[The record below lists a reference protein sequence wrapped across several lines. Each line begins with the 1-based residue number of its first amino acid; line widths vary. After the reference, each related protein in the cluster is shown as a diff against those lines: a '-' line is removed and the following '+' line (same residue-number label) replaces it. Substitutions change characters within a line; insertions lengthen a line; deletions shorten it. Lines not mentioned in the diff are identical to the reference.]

1 MKQKDMRLFQ
11 LYPLGD
17 TAVTVQFGDSI
28 DEDTH
33 TKVRIFSAYL
43 ERHPFPGFVEHVP
56 TFTTVTIYYDPWVVS
71 ERGLYNPYTRI
82 TEQLQHMLK
91 VARETLHSS
100 KSRVVEIPVCYD
112 GAFGPDLEYVARHNK
127 LSPQEVIASH
137 TRGKY
142 LVYMI
147 GFAPGFPYLGGMS
160 KKLATP
166 RKQNPR
172 PRIPAGSVGIAG
184 NQTGI
189 YPIDTPGG
197 WQLIGR
203 TPLQLFDP
211 ERNPPSLLQ
220 AGDLVRFVAISEKE
234 YWQRKEQPHEY

>member
-1 MKQKDMRLFQ
+1 MKQKDMRLFR
-11 LYPLGD
+11 LYPLSD
-17 TAVTVQFGDSI
+17 TAVTVQFGESI

-33 TKVRIFSAYL
+33 AKVRTFCAYL
-43 ERHPFPGFVEHVP
+43 DRHPFPGFVEQVP
-56 TFTTVTIYYDPWVVS
+56 AFTTVTIYYNPWILS
-71 ERGLYNPYTRI
+71 EKGLYNPYTRI

-91 VARETLHSS
+91 LAKESQKAARP
-100 KSRVVEIPVCYD
+100 RVVEIPVCYD
-112 GAFGPDLEYVARHNK
+112 GPFGPDLEYVARHTR
-127 LSPQEVIASH
+127 LSPREVIASH

-147 GFAPGFPYLGGMS
+147 GFAPGFPYLGGLA

-189 YPIDTPGG
+189 YPIETPGG

-211 ERNPPSLLQ
+211 DREHPSLLQ
-220 AGDLVRFVAISEKE
+220 AGDLVRFVSISEEE
-234 YWQRKEQPHEY
+234 YWQRKEAENGA

>member
-1 MKQKDMRLFQ
+1 MKQKDMQLFQ

-17 TAVTVQFGDSI
+17 RAITVQFGDSI
-28 DEDTH
+28 DEATLA
-33 TKVRIFSAYL
+33 KVRTFSAYL
-43 ERHPFPGFVEHVP
+43 EHHPFPGFVELVP
-56 TFTTVTIYYDPWVVS
+56 AFSTVTVYYDPCLAS
-71 ERGLYNPYTRI
+71 EQGLYNPYTRV

-91 VARETLHSS
+91 VAREDT
-100 KSRVVEIPVCYD
+100 KAARQRVVEIPVCYN
-112 GAFGPDLEYVARHNK
+112 GSFGPDLEYVARYTK

-142 LVYMI
+142 QVYMI
-147 GFAPGFPYLGGMS
+147 GFAPGFPYLGGMA

-172 PRIPAGSVGIAG
+172 ARIPAGTVGIAG
-184 NQTGI
+184 GQTGI
-189 YPIDTPGG
+189 YPIETPGG

-211 ERNPPSLLQ
+211 QRDQPSLLQ
-220 AGDLVRFVAISEKE
+220 AGDLVRFVSISEKE
-234 YWQRKEQPHEY
+234 YWRLKQETHGT

>member
-17 TAVTVQFGDSI
+17 SAVTVQFGETI

-33 TKVRIFSAYL
+33 TKVRAFCAYL
-43 ERHPFPGFVEHVP
+43 ERHPFPGFVEQVP
-56 TFTTVTIYYDPWVVS
+56 AFTTVTIYYDPWVVS
-71 ERGLYNPYTRI
+71 EKGLHNPYTRM

-91 VARETLHSS
+91 QAKESHASARPRT
-100 KSRVVEIPVCYD
+100 VEIPVCYN
-112 GAFGPDLEYVARHNK
+112 GAFGPDLEYVARRAK
-127 LSPQEVIASH
+127 LTPQEVIASH

-166 RKQNPR
+166 RKKNPR
-172 PRIPAGSVGIAG
+172 ERIPAGTVGIAG

-189 YPIDTPGG
+189 YPIETPGG

-211 ERNPPSLLQ
+211 NREHPSLLQ
-220 AGDLVRFVAISEKE
+220 AGDLVRFVAISEQEFWK
-234 YWQRKEQPHEY
+234 RKEEAHGS